1 MLASFSVIGVSH
13 LESEHLVCTMSSAEQ
28 QRVLDHILHPDP
40 ENAEEI
46 LHKLGLA
53 GIPEP
58 EQVHREIE
66 EKLLLPKDKLPEH
79 WLPTYQM

>member
-1 MLASFSVIGVSH
+1 
-13 LESEHLVCTMSSAEQ
+13 MSSAEQ
-28 QRVLDHILHPDP
+28 QHVLERILHPDYG
-40 ENAEEI
+40 NAEEI
-46 LHKLGLA
+46 LGELGLA
-53 GIPEP
+53 GIQEP

>member
-1 MLASFSVIGVSH
+1 
-13 LESEHLVCTMSSAEQ
+13 MSSAEQ
-28 QRVLDHILHPDP
+28 QHVLERILHPDSG
-40 ENAEEI
+40 NAEET
-46 LHKLGLA
+46 LDELGLA

-58 EQVHREIE
+58 AQVHREIE